1 MNKLITVLIIA
12 ICSAAFG
19 TVIIVKDKITV
30 DEKTGS
36 TTTENRVADKV
47 DDQTVRITT
56 TITTTP
62 AASSQDFDRAELQTE
77 LDHLPD
83 RRAELQKQ
91 MDALDEREAELRA
104 MLEVFK

>member
-1 MNKLITVLIIA
+1 MKKLIAVLIIA

-19 TVIIVKDKITV
+19 TVIIVKDKTTI

-47 DDQTVRITT
+47 DDQTVRVTT

-62 AASSQDFDRAELQTE
+62 AASSVDFDRAVLQTE
-77 LDHLPD
+77 LDHIPD
-83 RRAELQKQ
+83 RRAELQLQ
-91 MDALDEREAELRA
+91 IDALDEREAELKA